1 MRELLSYDKLTGAV
15 PRMLILE
22 SQYWLDA
29 ACAHAARQMGW
40 EVRTVPVAAIGVW
53 PREHIGQMLQA
64 LCEFHPDFVLTIN
77 LSAMDVTGLFAR
89 LFEDL
94 RIPYVTW
101 FVDDP
106 RTIIMGRNIY
116 ASPYAVALT
125 WEPAYRGYL
134 LEVGFPEVHYMPL
147 AVDATVFNAEPA
159 ETWEFPPTFVG
170 NSMAEFAEREW
181 VWLNQHAELAAAM
194 RRAFEE
200 GLVTRKRFAVGLS
213 ALLPDELVGRLDEHE
228 RRHAELV
235 FFIEGTRRLR
245 RDLIGRL
252 AREGLEVRGDD
263 AWREVVQSAKPA
275 VSYTGALP
283 AFYRACEINVNTT
296 SIQMPTAVNQ
306 RVFDGP
312 AAGGF
317 LLTDAQSALQD
328 LFDLRDEVVCYESV
342 EQCAELLQWYRRH
355 PAARHDVVSRARK
368 RILSEHT
375 YLHRLKAIASI
386 LQERFAG

>member
-1 MRELLSYDKLTGAV
+1 MRAMMAYDKLAGPV
-15 PRMLILE
+15 PRMLVLR
-22 SQYWLDA
+22 SRYWLDDA
-29 ACAHAARQMGW
+29 AINAARQLRW
-40 EVRTVPVAAIGVW
+40 EVETVPVVQEGRLPRDAIERLLTTLG
-53 PREHIGQMLQA
+53 L
-64 LCEFHPDFVLTIN
+64 FKPDFVLSVN
-77 LSAMDVTGLFAR
+77 LAGMDLDGLFAG

-94 RIPYVTW
+94 QVPYVTW

-106 RTIIMGRNIY
+106 RTIIMGRSIY

-328 LFDLRDEVVCYESV
+328 LFDRRDEVVCYESV

-355 PAARHDVVSRARK
+355 PAARRDVVSRARK
-368 RILSEHT
+368 RILSDHT

-386 LQERFAG
+386 LQERFGG